1 MLTNDLKRVTSLEA
15 IIKKLMYQFIVRTS
29 RGRENEVLHTSVSPL
44 RCFYTLVD
52 YYFECDKVGLYIG
65 QINSLLAL
73 IFSKLCRH
81 TGDSKM
87 EEIELTVCHEYFLR
101 INTVIFSL
109 IFYGLRRS
117 LAKC

>member
-1 MLTNDLKRVTSLEA
+1 
-15 IIKKLMYQFIVRTS
+15 MYQFIVRTS
-29 RGRENEVLHTSVSPL
+29 RGRENEVPHTSMSPL
-44 RCFYTLVD
+44 RCFNTVVD
-52 YYFECDKVGLYIG
+52 YYFVCDKVGLYIG

-73 IFSKLCRH
+73 IFSKLRRH

-87 EEIELTVCHEYFLR
+87 EEIEYPALTVCHEYFLR

-109 IFYGLRRS
+109 IFYGLRSS